1 MSVFRSS
8 SIAVMLFAAGCGGSD
23 SAGLGPDTDPSLGF
37 GGTWQ
42 GKWGMGTTTPSKD
55 YTVVV
60 GADHTLIVYDG
71 QPGTGAQGTGSWTL
85 DDGALLGKY
94 AFVAGDTLF
103 VTGALANDGARLMG
117 AWGRGAV
124 TQGTYWGDKR

>member
-1 MSVFRSS
+1 
-8 SIAVMLFAAGCGGSD
+8 MLVAAGCGGSD

-37 GGTWQ
+37 SGTWQ
-42 GKWGMGTTTPSKD
+42 GKWGMGTTAPSRD
-55 YTVVV
+55 YAVVV
-60 GADHTLIVYDG
+60 GADHSLIVYDG
-71 QPGTGAQGTGSWTL
+71 VPGTAAVGTGSWTL

-103 VTGALANDGARLMG
+103 VTGALANDGSRLQGM
-117 AWGRGAV
+117 WGRGSQ